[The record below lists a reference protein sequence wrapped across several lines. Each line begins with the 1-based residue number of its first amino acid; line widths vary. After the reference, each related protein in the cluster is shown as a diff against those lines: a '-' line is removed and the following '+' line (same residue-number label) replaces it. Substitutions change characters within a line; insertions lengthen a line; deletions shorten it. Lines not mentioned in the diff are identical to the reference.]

1 MMTWTC
7 MDCSCIL
14 WCFSV
19 VCADGS
25 YYKFNFN
32 AKGECFRDVSAQ
44 FLEMTDD
51 RPWEWCFIMTPSSAL
66 LFCSFPLPAPF
77 CLWRERQIEYV
88 FGDGEV
94 VFFSSGGLCKTVL
107 VWMTEFISLSRV
119 MLLCA
124 CFKDMCTLSLRVCC
138 FGWVNSGMWGSVIS
152 VGIYSLAQS
161 FSNGFICQSVNVHVY
176 FFAVKWC
183 RWFELS

>member
-51 RPWEWCFIMTPSSAL
+51 RPWEGCFIMTPSSAL

-77 CLWRERQIEYV
+77 CPWRERQIEYV

-94 VFFSSGGLCKTVL
+94 VFFSSGGLCKTVCLCEWLNLFLSPESCYFVHVLKICVPYLCVCAVL
-107 VWMTEFISLSRV
+107 VEWTVECEEVSSLWEFTVL
-119 MLLCA
+119 
-124 CFKDMCTLSLRVCC
+124 LRVLAMD
-138 FGWVNSGMWGSVIS
+138 SSV
-152 VGIYSLAQS
+152 SL
-161 FSNGFICQSVNVHVY
+161 
-176 FFAVKWC
+176 
-183 RWFELS
+183 

>member
-1 MMTWTC
+1 MLSRCLCTVLRNDGRPTLRRVLHHDSLICPFVLFFPPPCTLLSVKRKADWIC
-7 MDCSCIL
+7 VRRWWGC
-14 WCFSV
+14 CF
-19 VCADGS
+19 
-25 YYKFNFN
+25 
-32 AKGECFRDVSAQ
+32 
-44 FLEMTDD
+44 
-51 RPWEWCFIMTPSSAL
+51 FIRRTMQDS
-66 LFCSFPLPAPF
+66 
-77 CLWRERQIEYV
+77 
-88 FGDGEV
+88 
-94 VFFSSGGLCKTVL
+94 VL

-124 CFKDMCTLSLRVCC
+124 CFKDMCTLSLHVCS